1 MVRRMTRW
9 WTCNDMSVRQSCAI
23 HLTTMPI
30 SRQEHAAVWFRF
42 DKFWFFLLLSRL
54 LTRSWQVSGQTLVEG
69 IWLVAVSQSRWF
81 LNCNHS
87 RVITMIIIAIA
98 VSQTRLR
105 YNVDNVDG
113 RQWLPDELHITW
125 PSICQ
130 VLDRYLPGTCQVLAR
145 YMPGT
150 CHVPA
155 RHFLGTCHILDMS
168 WPRKVGAVQL
178 PSWLVSRE
186 GEQ

>member
-1 MVRRMTRW
+1 MENGTK
-9 WTCNDMSVRQSCAI
+9 NDKMMDLQWYER
-23 HLTTMPI
+23 
-30 SRQEHAAVWFRF
+30 AAVLRNTFDNNAHITAGACSGVISQF

-113 RQWLPDELHITW
+113 RQWLPNELHITW
-125 PSICQ
+125 PRICQ
-130 VLDRYLPGTCQVLAR
+130 VLAWYLPSTCQVLSR
-145 YMPGT
+145 Y
-150 CHVPA
+150 
-155 RHFLGTCHILDMS
+155 FLGTCQILDMS
-168 WPRKVGAVQL
+168 WRSKVIGVHL
-178 PSWLVSRE
+178 PSWLVSRQ
-186 GEQ
+186 GWARAGWAKS

>member
-1 MVRRMTRW
+1 MENGTR
-9 WTCNDMSVRQSCAI
+9 NDKMMDLQWYER
-23 HLTTMPI
+23 
-30 SRQEHAAVWFRF
+30 AAVLRNTFDNNAHITAGACSGVISF

-87 RVITMIIIAIA
+87 RVITIIIIAIA

-113 RQWLPDELHITW
+113 RQWLPMSCTSLG
-125 PSICQ
+125 Q
-130 VLDRYLPGTCQVLAR
+130 VFDRCLPGTCQVLAR
-145 YMPGT
+145 YLAKLT
-150 CHVPA
+150 CTSATTRLIGQEP
-155 RHFLGTCHILDMS
+155 RLSKSWQNPNLSDRKDYRLSCNSWCH
-168 WPRKVGAVQL
+168 W
-178 PSWLVSRE
+178 
-186 GEQ
+186 

>member
-1 MVRRMTRW
+1 MIWACGSLAQYIWQQCPYHGRSMQR
-9 WTCNDMSVRQSCAI
+9 CD
-23 HLTTMPI
+23 
-30 SRQEHAAVWFRF
+30 F

-69 IWLVAVSQSRWF
+69 IWLVVVSQSRWF

-113 RQWLPDELHITW
+113 RQWLPMSCTSLG
-125 PSICQ
+125 Q
-130 VLDRYLPGTCQVLAR
+130 VFDRCLPGTCQVLAR
-145 YMPGT
+145 YL
-150 CHVPA
+150 A
-155 RHFLGTCHILDMS
+155 
-168 WPRKVGAVQL
+168 L
-178 PSWLVSRE
+178 PSWHVQLYKCNHQADWS
-186 GEQ
+186 GAKAEQELAKS

>member
-113 RQWLPDELHITW
+113 RQWLPMSCTSLG
-125 PSICQ
+125 Q
-130 VLDRYLPGTCQVLAR
+130 VFDRCLPGTCQVLAR
-145 YMPGT
+145 YL
-150 CHVPA
+150 A
-155 RHFLGTCHILDMS
+155 
-168 WPRKVGAVQL
+168 L
-178 PSWLVSRE
+178 PSWHVQLYKCNHQADWS
-186 GEQ
+186 GTKAEQELAKS